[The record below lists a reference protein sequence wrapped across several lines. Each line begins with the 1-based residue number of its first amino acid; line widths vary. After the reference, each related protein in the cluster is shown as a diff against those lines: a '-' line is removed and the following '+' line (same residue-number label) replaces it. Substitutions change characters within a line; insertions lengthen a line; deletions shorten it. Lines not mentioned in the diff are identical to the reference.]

1 MDILVLKLVATP
13 LLIGMASLA
22 GRRWGETI
30 SGWFIGL
37 PLTSGPVCFFL
48 AVEQGTGF
56 AAAAARGCLAGAA
69 AEAGFCLAYGIAARQ
84 GGGWPSAIGAGTIA
98 FAVAAAAMQL
108 AAPPLWL
115 LAAIV
120 YLALILAL
128 RLMPRLA
135 AGSARLPTPP
145 RWDLPARMMVATVLV
160 FVLTELAPVFG
171 ARLSGL
177 LATYPLFG
185 AVLAAFAHHLSG
197 AAAAGRVLRG
207 LLIGLFGFTGFFVL
221 LALTIEPIGI
231 AAAFAAATALALAIQ
246 GGSLW
251 ALRRLPPE
259 VTPLRR

>member
-1 MDILVLKLVATP
+1 MDILILKLVATP
-13 LLIGMASLA
+13 LLIGVASLA

-69 AEAGFCLAYGIAARQ
+69 AEAGFCLAYAIAARQ
-84 GGGWPSAIGAGTIA
+84 GEAWPSAIGAGTIA

-108 AAPPLWL
+108 AASPLWL
-115 LAAIV
+115 LAA
-120 YLALILAL
+120 
-128 RLMPRLA
+128 MPRLA
-135 AGSARLPTPP
+135 TGRAQLPTPP
-145 RWDLPARMMVATVLV
+145 RWDLPARMIVATVLV
-160 FVLTELAPVFG
+160 FALTELAPVFG

-177 LATYPLFG
+177 IATYPLFG

-207 LLIGLFGFTGFFVL
+207 LLIGLFGFTGFFLL
-221 LALTIEPIGI
+221 LALTLERVGI
-231 AAAFAAATALALAIQ
+231 AAAFTAATALALTIQ

-251 ALRRLPPE
+251 AMRRLRPE